1 MEMQEAQM
9 KGLILEV
16 LTVETV
22 QVVDFA
28 ELGRRVTKKGR
39 RPRTGFG
46 ELWQQ
51 TGVGAMEGRGVG
63 RREMG

>member
-28 ELGRRVTKKGR
+28 ELGRRVKKKGR
-39 RPRTGFG
+39 GPRTGFG
-46 ELWQQ
+46 ELWQH

-63 RREMG
+63 GREMG